1 MSLTVFRRYAYDDVA
16 LLASTDP
23 AANAWRLEV
32 ESGEAKEWLLVDAK
46 ILDSHMNWST
56 PDLTL
61 WDVLRRGEPSAIQET
76 FPDSS
81 PSAPA
86 GVPFA
91 VTWDVSD
98 WYTWKD
104 TRTGHGH
111 RFRFTDP
118 AGTVFEFQYRSLL
131 DKREYVFA

>member
-1 MSLTVFRRYAYDDVA
+1 MTVGDNRLHRGNAGYEHEGDVYC
-16 LLASTDP
+16 
-23 AANAWRLEV
+23 V
-32 ESGEAKEWLLVDAK
+32 G
-46 ILDSHMNWST
+46 
-56 PDLTL
+56 
-61 WDVLRRGEPSAIQET
+61 GEPSAIQET

-131 DKREYVFA
+131 DRREYVFG